1 MSRYLENAHN
11 EHLKSPLSGRFLRV
25 ALPRKDEWLVEVW
38 NAHACNKERFGM
50 NKTFRTHARDEE
62 EKNVTNFDDNG

>member
-38 NAHACNKERFGM
+38 NAHACNKEKFEM
-50 NKTFRTHARDEE
+50 NKRLRMFKVFWNAHA
-62 EKNVTNFDDNG
+62 

>member
-38 NAHACNKERFGM
+38 NAHACNKEKFEMNKKFGM
-50 NKTFRTHARDEE
+50 HMPEMKKKQAHKAR
-62 EKNVTNFDDNG
+62 